1 MHLCFTHHVVI
12 TSHPSANEH
21 MRCYTTIF
29 ESVLVSI
36 QLNHPMLV
44 PVPSGSAI
52 PCWFLH
58 HPAQSPRVGSYT
70 IRLSRPCRFLWHQAQ
85 SPRVGS
91 YAIQLHHPV
100 LVPTPSGSVAPCRF
114 LCHPAQSPRAGSYAI
129 RLSHPV
135 LVPTPSSSVTPCL
148 FLHHPAKSSRV
159 GFYTIRL
166 SHLVLVSTPSHD
178 RLISCWFLHHPT
190 IILFRVGF
198 YTISRSSHFVL
209 VSTPSHDHLI
219 SCWFLHHL
227 TIVSSVS
234 LTLYHVTLSA
244 ILAYKPHDPGLEVR
258 S

>member
-1 MHLCFTHHVVI
+1 MHIITHRDCVQLLLRSAPFIFPGCIQAQTFVTGYWPHQPTFLHSPHQRWQPMHLCFTHHVVI

-36 QLNHPMLV
+36 QLNHSMLV
-44 PVPSGSAI
+44 PMPSGSAT

-100 LVPTPSGSVAPCRF
+100 LVPTPSGSVTPCRF
-114 LCHPAQSPRAGSYAI
+114 LCHPAQSPLVGSYAI

-135 LVPTPSSSVTPCL
+135 LVPMPSGSAPPPLVGSYAIRLNHPVLVPTPSGSVTPCR
-148 FLHHPAKSSRV
+148 FLCHPAQ
-159 GFYTIRL
+159 
-166 SHLVLVSTPSHD
+166 
-178 RLISCWFLHHPT
+178 
-190 IILFRVGF
+190 
-198 YTISRSSHFVL
+198 
-209 VSTPSHDHLI
+209 
-219 SCWFLHHL
+219 
-227 TIVSSVS
+227 
-234 LTLYHVTLSA
+234 
-244 ILAYKPHDPGLEVR
+244 
-258 S
+258 

>member
-1 MHLCFTHHVVI
+1 M
-12 TSHPSANEH
+12 
-21 MRCYTTIF
+21 
-29 ESVLVSI
+29 LVST
-36 QLNHPMLV
+36 L
-44 PVPSGSAI
+44 
-52 PCWFLH
+52 
-58 HPAQSPRVGSYT
+58 
-70 IRLSRPCRFLWHQAQ
+70 
-85 SPRVGS
+85 
-91 YAIQLHHPV
+91 
-100 LVPTPSGSVAPCRF
+100 SGSV
-114 LCHPAQSPRAGSYAI
+114 
-129 RLSHPV
+129 
-135 LVPTPSSSVTPCL
+135 T
-148 FLHHPAKSSRV
+148 RV

-178 RLISCWFLHHPT
+178 RLISCWFLHPLT
-190 IILFRVGF
+190 IISFRVGFYTISRSSHFVLVSTPSHDHLISCWFLHHQSHDHLISCWFLHHLTIISFRVGF